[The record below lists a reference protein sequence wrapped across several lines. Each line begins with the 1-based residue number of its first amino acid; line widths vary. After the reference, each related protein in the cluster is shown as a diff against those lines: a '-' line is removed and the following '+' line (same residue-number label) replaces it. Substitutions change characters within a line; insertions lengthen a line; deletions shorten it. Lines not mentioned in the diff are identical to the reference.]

1 MMATPHDQP
10 KSSFAGTVRQI
21 LAEGGYRGFYRG
33 LGPTLLR
40 AFPVNASA
48 LWVYEG
54 LMRSLGAE
62 KVGSEPNENVHRL
75 TWKRRHGTDRRT
87 MT

>member
-1 MMATPHDQP
+1 MMAIPHDQP
-10 KSSFAGTVRQI
+10 KPSFTRTVRQI

-54 LMRSLGAE
+54 LMRLLEAE
-62 KVGSEPNENVHRL
+62 KVSEGLSGIVHQL
-75 TWKRRHGTDRRT
+75 T
-87 MT
+87 